1 MTSIINQ
8 QTQSNQLIANLNE
21 MCKAL
26 FNSVDKNA
34 FKYLDELAFLD
45 ESKFKTGI
53 ELELIGNNI
62 YEGIIGIAISILM
75 GIALYYIVNYF
86 IRKIINEEMENP
98 YTFII
103 KSIIAGF
110 FIIYIKDI
118 VLFVI
123 SVNNIITKE
132 ILNLTQ
138 TFFNQRVT
146 FENILIK
153 INETLYVQGEGFNVM
168 SFDGIIKIY
177 LVFGIINLIF
187 EYSLRYV
194 MIKIMF
200 ILSPIFVAF
209 KTNRKMEYLYNN
221 WVKGMFGLLFMQNII
236 AIILV
241 ISTRF
246 ITSPLIPINKII
258 YWYDICINKSKCIYK
273 RNFWRCINRG
283 TNTNQKYYKIR
294 YYKK

>member
-8 QTQSNQLIANLNE
+8 QTQSNQLISNLNE

-62 YEGIIGIAISILM
+62 YEGVI

-138 TFFNQRVT
+138 TFFNQKVT

-194 MIKIMF
+194 IIKIMF

-209 KTNRKMEYLYNN
+209 KTNRRTEYLYNN
-221 WVKGMFGLLFMQNII
+221 WIKGMFGLLFMQNII

-258 YWYDICINKSKCIYK
+258 YIGMIYALIK
-273 RNFWRCINRG
+273 VNVFIKEIFGGVSIEVQTPIKNI
-283 TNTNQKYYKIR
+283 IR
-294 YYKK
+294 